1 MPFHESSGRE
11 GRIAGRQT
19 LSEYQYY
26 EFQAIDRPLG
36 EADRE
41 ALRTLS
47 TRARITTTSFTNHYE
62 WGDFKGDPRRLME
75 HWFDLHL
82 YLANWGTRRL
92 MIRLPKRLVDRTR
105 LDAFL
110 RGGDLA
116 EVMELG
122 EYLILDIYD
131 DGDPPEYD
139 DWDDGSGWLGA
150 LAPLRAE
157 LLSGDWRLPYLIWL
171 ATVDSGS
178 LRDEERE
185 PLPGIGPL
193 TGGLEAFAD
202 FFRIAPDLVQAAAE
216 APTNAADRT
225 LASEAIRAAVKA
237 IPEAEKTAL
246 LHRLAE
252 GDPHMAAEVRNRVRK
267 AASLAPGGIQAGLR
281 TVSALRV
288 RAAAI
293 HEGREAVEAGRREA
307 ERVRRERETE
317 EAQRARLDVLRLRG
331 KNVWRE
337 IESEIEKRN
346 ANGYDRATAL
356 LVDLR
361 ALAEEDDAMATF
373 SGHLNA
379 LRLRHERKTRFIER
393 LAELDR
399 TG

>member
-1 MPFHESSGRE
+1 MCFDGSVRTAIKTGNPRSCNGAVSDQVGTNTAPGR
-11 GRIAGRQT
+11 
-19 LSEYQYY
+19 
-26 EFQAIDRPLG
+26 
-36 EADRE
+36 
-41 ALRTLS
+41 
-47 TRARITTTSFTNHYE
+47 
-62 WGDFKGDPRRLME
+62 
-75 HWFDLHL
+75 WFDLHL

-92 MIRLPKRLVDRTR
+92 MIRLPKRLVDRTQ

-116 EVMELG
+116 EVIELG

-131 DGDPPEYD
+131 DCDPPEYD
-139 DWDDGSGWLGA
+139 DWDDGSGWLCA

-157 LLSGDWRLPYLIWL
+157 LISGDWRLPYLIWL
-171 ATVDSGS
+171 AAVDNGS

-185 PLPGIGPL
+185 LLPGIGPL
-193 TGGLEAFAD
+193 TGGLEAFAG
-202 FFRIAPDLVQAAAE
+202 FFRIDSDLVQAAAE
-216 APTNAADRT
+216 AAANAAGQA
-225 LASEAIRAAVKA
+225 LASEAIRAAVAA
-237 IPEAEKTAL
+237 IPAAEKAAL

-252 GDPHMAAEVRNRVRK
+252 DDPHVAVEVRNRVREAVPP
-267 AASLAPGGIQAGLR
+267 AAGGMQAGLR

-293 HEGREAVEAGRREA
+293 REGREAAEVERREA

-317 EAQRARLDVLRLRG
+317 EARRARLDVLRLQG
-331 KNVWRE
+331 KDVWRE

-346 ANGYDRATAL
+346 ANGYDRATDL

-361 ALAEEDDAMATF
+361 ALAEEDDAMTAF